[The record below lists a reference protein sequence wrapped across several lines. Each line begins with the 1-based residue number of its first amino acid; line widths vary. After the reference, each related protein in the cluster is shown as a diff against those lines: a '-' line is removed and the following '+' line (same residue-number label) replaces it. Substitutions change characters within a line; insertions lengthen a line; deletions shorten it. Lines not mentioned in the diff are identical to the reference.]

1 MMNENSF
8 SEKLPVSFGARVG
21 RAEARSCL
29 DARAHSHLAL
39 SS

>member
-1 MMNENSF
+1 MNENSF
-8 SEKLPVSFGARVG
+8 SEKLPAFFGARVG

-29 DARAHSHLAL
+29 DARAHSHPAL

>member
-1 MMNENSF
+1 MNENSF
-8 SEKLPVSFGARVG
+8 SEKLPVFFGARVG

>member
-1 MMNENSF
+1 MKNSF
-8 SEKLPVSFGARVG
+8 SEKLPVSFGAGVG

-29 DARAHSHLAL
+29 DARARSHLAL

>member
-1 MMNENSF
+1 MNENSF
-8 SEKLPVSFGARVG
+8 SEKLPVSFGAGVG

-29 DARAHSHLAL
+29 DVRARSHLAL